1 MISACNSAPIQRNYV
16 TIQRRGHGN
25 RADVT
30 VFYLNMNKVDYLTS
44 VRFSTLPI
52 EQKLEIK
59 RLGPDHPEDFTI
71 RQNRNS
77 TNDNKVRTFNKEWF
91 KKKTWLTGS
100 SPKRRCFASRVCSS
114 EVKPSGQRQ
123 DLAT

>member
-1 MISACNSAPIQRNYV
+1 MGPAEIGPWPTIPGRGLLFFFHRVISACNSAPIQRNYV

-44 VRFSTLPI
+44 VSFSTLPI

-59 RLGPDHPEDFTI
+59 RLHI
-71 RQNRNS
+71 
-77 TNDNKVRTFNKEWF
+77 
-91 KKKTWLTGS
+91 
-100 SPKRRCFASRVCSS
+100 
-114 EVKPSGQRQ
+114 
-123 DLAT
+123 